1 MEQEN
6 MQELMNFIQ
15 ATLKLD
21 NDEIMKKIDE
31 ELGNKLDKEQID
43 ELKKQVLEI
52 KSSLQSGQI
61 PDM

>member
-1 MEQEN
+1 MDN

-21 NDEIMKKIDE
+21 NDEIMKRIDE
-31 ELGNKLDKEQID
+31 EMSGELETSQIE

-52 KSSLQSGQI
+52 KSALQNGSI
-61 PDM
+61 PDL

>member
-1 MEQEN
+1 MQQEN

-31 ELGNKLDKEQID
+31 ELGDKLEKEQIE
-43 ELKKQVLEI
+43 ELKKQVIEI
-52 KSSLQSGQI
+52 KESLESGQI
-61 PDM
+61 PDS